1 MSKAHAVAI
10 EPMTDWQMPLWPERY
25 DRSATLTEAE
35 RVALADVGA
44 LASQQHLLLPGR
56 PSTHIL
62 ARLTQPLQDV
72 YQLGHTHPDALIP
85 FLRYMYQQMARLEK
99 PFWAWSEEE
108 WVSAML
114 PAHAPADGIR
124 ATMRVVAYLLCDLL
138 IIDEHFLSYHLACVV
153 FGTGCM
159 REQYERLARVIFGKD
174 GLGYARGQRGESR
187 LRTAVTLTLLSNRT
201 PSLDA
206 ITFESLQAVK
216 QVLSRDYQYAV
227 HWMAR
232 ALVSLGILEKETLT
246 KLAGGHAGAPVWW
259 DYSKPDVDP
268 RWLAW
273 VQAYIAHTNRY
284 EERYRQSTFYQLI
297 IAGRWLKQYH
307 PSVALPEQ
315 WDEVLAQDYV
325 SWVCSAKR
333 GELVSDL
340 ANIHESSSPDRTLQA
355 STVERR
361 LGALKLFFKALQR
374 RAYQVDGEPA
384 QRLALS
390 WSPDELL
397 ATPEPIRRQRIPNPR
412 NLDHG
417 WWQKLTWAAATL
429 SAKDLSSNHTA
440 YLPLVYY
447 RAVGLLWVTG
457 ARRSDEIR
465 RLKVGCVSREWAPEM
480 RDEEGHQLEAE
491 ADLCYVRVPVNKL
504 QGEFWV
510 PIPTYTADAIEA
522 WERLRP
528 KLQDARIDRKEHKLT
543 DYLFLMRDQLM
554 GRDFLNRSVIPLLCK
569 AAGLV
574 DEQGVPLRDAV
585 GKITSHRARST
596 LATWLRSNGLSLT
609 YIAKLLGH
617 TDLKTLPWYLR
628 EDKYR
633 FARALRQHNPLE
645 RMVTAILDPEA
656 LKRGAGEPAVF
667 YYLGDGADGR
677 PHMCASPDYQRCV
690 HQMRCTECEMHVDAE
705 QAEVIAHRP
714 GVLTI
719 EVRIP
724 TPPMVADLLTQ
735 EEELGVEITCHL
747 PAPSVPSPA
756 YHFNQAV
763 LPRSS
768 DPQLQRMKKELE
780 ELMTEWVEKEG
791 KFDLRSVVMKSLKKC
806 IANLAARIE
815 AQEGTP
821 PGDQINPT

>member
-1 MSKAHAVAI
+1 MSNFRAIQI
-10 EPMTDWQMPLWPERY
+10 EPIADWQMPLSTERY

-44 LASQQHLLLPGR
+44 LAPQQHLLLARR
-56 PSTHIL
+56 PSTQIL
-62 ARLTQPLQDV
+62 SRLTQPLQDV
-72 YQLGHTHPDALIP
+72 YHLGHTYPDAFIP
-85 FLRYMYQQMARLEK
+85 FLRYMYQQTAHLEK
-99 PFWAWSEEE
+99 PFWAWSMQE
-108 WVSAML
+108 WITAML

-153 FGTGCM
+153 FGTECM
-159 REQYERLARVIFGKD
+159 QEQYGRLARVIFGKD

-201 PSLDA
+201 PYIDA
-206 ITFESLQAVK
+206 ITCENLQAAK

-232 ALVSLGILEKETLT
+232 ALVHLKILEKETLT
-246 KLAGGHAGAPVWW
+246 TLLGGHAEDTVWW
-259 DYSKPDVDP
+259 DYTKPDVDP
-268 RWLAW
+268 GWLTW
-273 VQAYIAHTNRY
+273 VQAYIAQTNRY

-297 IAGRWLKQYH
+297 LTGRWLKKYH
-307 PSVALPEQ
+307 PSITLPEQ
-315 WDEVLAQDYV
+315 WDEVLAQEYV
-325 SWVCSAKR
+325 TWICSAKR

-340 ANIHESSSPDRTLQA
+340 ANVPEPTSTSQTLQA
-355 STVERR
+355 STIERR

-374 RAYQVDGEPA
+374 RAYQINGKPA

-397 ATPEPIRRQRIPNPR
+397 ATPENIRRQRIPNPR
-412 NLDHG
+412 NLDHA

-429 SAKDLSSNHTA
+429 SAKDLSANHAA

-465 RLKVGCVSREWAPEM
+465 RLKVGCVSREWASEM
-480 RDEEGHQLEAE
+480 RDEEGKQLEPE
-491 ADLCYVRVPVNKL
+491 EDLCYVRVPVNKL
-504 QGEFWV
+504 QGEFWA

-528 KLQDARIDRKEHKLT
+528 KLQDARIDRKENKPT

-633 FARALRQHNPLE
+633 FARAIRQHNPLE

-656 LKRGAGEPAVF
+656 LKRGTGEPAVF
-667 YYLGDGADGR
+667 YYLGEGADGR
-677 PHMCASPDYQRCV
+677 PHMCASPDYQTCV

-705 QAEVIAHRP
+705 QAEVIAHRRYCP
-714 GVLTI
+714 TQWW
-719 EVRIP
+719 RIQ
-724 TPPMVADLLTQ
+724 TS
-735 EEELGVEITCHL
+735 L
-747 PAPSVPSPA
+747 P
-756 YHFNQAV
+756 
-763 LPRSS
+763 
-768 DPQLQRMKKELE
+768 
-780 ELMTEWVEKEG
+780 
-791 KFDLRSVVMKSLKKC
+791 
-806 IANLAARIE
+806 LA
-815 AQEGTP
+815 
-821 PGDQINPT
+821 